1 MPATKRGNTAGAFV
15 LGVDG
20 CRAGWVAARLN
31 LSSGEVTAFVMSAFG
46 ALLNGPGAKAA
57 MIAVDMPI
65 GLAETGRRACESEAR
80 KLLSPYRHN
89 SIFPTPRRPMLAFD
103 AYEDANQWGKRQGAE
118 AGGGLSKQAWM
129 ITPKIREID
138 NVITPRD
145 QRRLSEG
152 HPEVAFWRLNGG
164 APCLHPKRKPEG
176 AKERLALLRRHGIS
190 SAKRLYEDLKKDFGA
205 SVGADDVY
213 DACALALTAKARFD
227 GEAVCLGDGAKDA
240 RGLLME
246 IWG

>member
-1 MPATKRGNTAGAFV
+1 MPATKRGNAAGPFV

-31 LSSGEVTAFVMSAFG
+31 LLSGETAAFIIPSFDDLWKG
-46 ALLNGPGAKAA
+46 VGTEAE

-65 GLAETGRRACESEAR
+65 GLAETGRRACEREAR
-80 KLLSPYRHN
+80 KLLSPYRHT
-89 SIFPTPRRPMLAFD
+89 SVFPTPRRAMLAFD
-103 AYEDANQWGKRQGAE
+103 AYEDANDWGKRQGAE
-118 AGGGLSKQAWM
+118 AGGGLSRQAWM

-138 NVITPRD
+138 NVIKPRD
-145 QRRLSEG
+145 QRRLAEG

-164 APCLHPKRKPEG
+164 APCRHPKRKPEG
-176 AKERLALLRRHGIS
+176 AKERLALLRRQGIS
-190 SAKRLYEDLKKDFGA
+190 NARRLYESLRAEAGA
-205 SVGADDVY
+205 KIGADDVY
-213 DACALALTAKARFD
+213 DACALALTAKARLE
-227 GEAVCLGDGAKDA
+227 GKAVRLGDGAKDA

>member
-1 MPATKRGNTAGAFV
+1 MPATRKGNAAAPFV
-15 LGVDG
+15 LGFDG

-31 LSSGEVTAFVMSAFG
+31 LSSGEMTAFVVSAFEQ
-46 ALLNGPGAKAA
+46 LLNGPGAKAA

-89 SIFPTPRRPMLAFD
+89 SVFPTPRRPMLAFD
-103 AYEDANQWGKRQGAE
+103 AYEDANQWGKSQGAD

-138 NVITPRD
+138 NVIKPRD
-145 QRRLSEG
+145 QRRLAEG

-164 APCLHPKRKPEG
+164 APCRHPKRKPEG

-190 SAKRLYEDLKKDFGA
+190 SAKRINEYLIKEFGA
-205 SVGADDVY
+205 GVGADDVY
-213 DACALALTAKARFD
+213 DACALALTAKARLE
-227 GEAVCLGDGAKDA
+227 GNAIRLGDGAKDA

>member
-1 MPATKRGNTAGAFV
+1 MPATRKGNADAPFV

-20 CRAGWVAARLN
+20 CRAGWVAARVN
-31 LSSGEVTAFVMSAFG
+31 LLSGDVSAFIVPSFDDLWNG
-46 ALLNGPGAKAA
+46 AGKKAA

-80 KLLSPYRHN
+80 KLLSPYRHA
-89 SIFPTPRRPMLAFD
+89 SVFPTPRRAMLAFD
-103 AYEDANQWGKRQGAE
+103 AYEDANAWGKRQGAG

-138 NVITPRD
+138 NVIKPGD
-145 QRRLSEG
+145 QRRLAEG
-152 HPEVAFWRLNGG
+152 HPEVAFWRLNGS
-164 APCLHPKRKPEG
+164 APCRHPKRKPEG
-176 AKERLALLRRHGIS
+176 AKERLALLRRHGIAN
-190 SAKRLYEDLKKDFGA
+190 AKRLYEDLKKEFGA
-205 SVGADDVY
+205 KIGADDVY
-213 DACALALTAKARFD
+213 DACALALTAKARLD